1 MAPSTAHCPSAP
13 TNNTST
19 ALRQLPRRQQ
29 QPATTCHQGSKLVAA
44 QPPAVSL
51 CHLCYEL
58 TRIAFVGARMWGNG
72 LSWAEPDYK
81 EGKPGNKIATGAAVV
96 PGREVLTPTR
106 SH

>member
-1 MAPSTAHCPSAP
+1 M
-13 TNNTST
+13 
-19 ALRQLPRRQQ
+19 
-29 QPATTCHQGSKLVAA
+29 VAA

-51 CHLCYEL
+51 CHLCYEQ
-58 TRIAFVGARMWGNG
+58 TRIAACWGQDVGDG
-72 LSWAEPDYK
+72 LSWVEPDYK

>member
-1 MAPSTAHCPSAP
+1 
-13 TNNTST
+13 
-19 ALRQLPRRQQ
+19 
-29 QPATTCHQGSKLVAA
+29 
-44 QPPAVSL
+44 
-51 CHLCYEL
+51 LCYEP